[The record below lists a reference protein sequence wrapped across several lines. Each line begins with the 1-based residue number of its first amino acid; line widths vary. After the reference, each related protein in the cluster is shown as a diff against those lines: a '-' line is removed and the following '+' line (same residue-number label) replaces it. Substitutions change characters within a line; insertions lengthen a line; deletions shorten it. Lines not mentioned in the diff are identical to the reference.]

1 MSRVVR
7 LSLVLGMVLIL
18 LTANLAAARAQDGV
32 LDNTP
37 RIAVMS
43 AFGAELTLLLSETD
57 IEETYSINGV
67 EFTTGTLAGNDV
79 VLLLSGVSMVN
90 AAMNTQLLFDHF
102 NVTHLVYSGIAGGV
116 NPELNI
122 GDVAIPAQWGQYLES
137 RFARQAEDGT
147 FSMPEYESQPY
158 PNYGMIFPQT
168 VNVRTEN
175 APEGEDMFWFPVDS
189 AMLDVAELVA
199 RDLDLAQCTPENVC
213 LGTDP
218 KVVVG
223 GNGVSGQAF
232 VDNAEFRAYAFETF
246 GSNVLD
252 MESAASATVAYAN
265 GVPFIAFRSLSDLA
279 GGGPGENEIGTFFQ
293 LAADNSASVVMLFLE
308 AWATQVG

>member
-7 LSLVLGMVLIL
+7 LTLAATMVLVLLAV
-18 LTANLAAARAQDGV
+18 NLPFSNAQDGV
-32 LDNTP
+32 LDDTP
-37 RIAVMS
+37 RVAVMS
-43 AFGAELTLLLSETD
+43 AFGAELTLLLSQTE
-57 IEETYSINGV
+57 IEDTYSVNGV

-116 NPELNI
+116 NPALNI
-122 GDVAIPAQWGQYLES
+122 GDVAVPEQWGQYLES
-137 RFARQAEDGT
+137 YFARQAEDGT
-147 FSMPEYESQPY
+147 FSLPEWQSELY
-158 PNYGMIFPQT
+158 PNYGMMFPQT
-168 VNVRTEN
+168 VNVRT
-175 APEGEDMFWFPVDS
+175 ADTPEGAEYFWFPVGEE
-189 AMLDVAELVA
+189 MLEVAELVA
-199 RDLDLAQCTPENVC
+199 GQVDLAQCTPEDVC
-213 LGTDP
+213 LEHAP
-218 KVVVG
+218 QIVVG

-232 VDNAEFRAYAFETF
+232 VDNAEFRTYVFDAF
-246 GSNVLD
+246 GGVNVLD

-293 LAADNSASVVMLFLE
+293 LAADNSASVVVSFLE
-308 AWATQVG
+308 AWATR